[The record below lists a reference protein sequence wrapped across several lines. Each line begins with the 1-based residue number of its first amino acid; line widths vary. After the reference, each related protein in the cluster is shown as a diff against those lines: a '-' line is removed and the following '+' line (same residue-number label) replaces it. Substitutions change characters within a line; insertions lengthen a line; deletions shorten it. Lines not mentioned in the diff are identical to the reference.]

1 MSNSGLSMKTPSKCK
16 TYTTSWLYKLNLALI
31 NRSSSTKIYYQT
43 FSKMW
48 VVWNINFPV
57 LASGLTGYLIG

>member
-16 TYTTSWLYKLNLALI
+16 TYTTSWLYKLLSINQQVILYQNLL
-31 NRSSSTKIYYQT
+31 ST